1 MKPKKEYYKASV
13 LPKGAQDALLEERQY
28 GMVSYQFS

>member
-1 MKPKKEYYKASV
+1 

-28 GMVSYQFS
+28 GMVSYQFSWRSAPDFK